1 MDKIK
6 AFFRTDEEYTDMIK
20 IYRPRDGALA
30 IIIYILVMVLYH
42 IMGVL
47 YAEKNL
53 YLGYQI
59 NFFLAVLC
67 IVCALFRKQ
76 SIATLG
82 FTKKNLFKSI
92 FLGLALSAV
101 LFIVNLAIG
110 ISGKYSFNAIQILIK
125 NFLYYFFVIALVE
138 EIIFRGFIQTRI
150 YGIIKNPVWA
160 VILTGFMFMSVHVPF
175 QMYAVN
181 MGMTAYIES
190 HYVNLISTMVW
201 HVVFNFMYMK
211 YNSIAAPTVF
221 HGIMDWCNVLFIN

>member
-1 MDKIK
+1 MGYIK
-6 AFFRTDEEYTDMIK
+6 AFLKTDKEYKGMVQK
-20 IYRPRDGALA
+20 YHQSDGIMA
-30 IIIYILVMVLYH
+30 IIIYILVMILYH

-67 IVCALFRKQ
+67 IVCALLKKQ
-76 SIATLG
+76 SVATLG

-92 FLGLALSAV
+92 FLGLALSAI
-101 LFIVNLAIG
+101 LFMVNLIIG
-110 ISGKYSFNAIQILIK
+110 ISGKYSFNAIPILVK

-181 MGMTAYIES
+181 MGISAYIES
-190 HYVNLISTMVW
+190 HYINLISTMVW
-201 HVVFNFMYMK
+201 HVVFNFMYTK
-211 YNSIAAPTVF
+211 YNSIVAPTVF